1 MLPERVERA
10 RELCAQ
16 WVKQGHTTALQVC
29 VARRGV
35 VVLHEAF
42 GAQRPGPDSPALA
55 RDSLFP
61 LSSISKPITATL
73 AMQLVEDGLLGLNRP
88 ARDYLPELSG
98 EGAGEVLVHHLL
110 THTSGYVQYDEEP
123 LSSHVR
129 RRLEG
134 GFAPPPCPETQH
146 PLVHAVLHLFYDAPL
161 AATPGTQMIYA
172 DLNYQLVGEIVRRL
186 SGRKFW
192 ELAHERVF
200 APLGMNDSFF
210 VVPGSAADRVVRR
223 PPEAPFA
230 APMSPLNQGID
241 SRQMQETPYPSGG
254 AFSTALDVARFGQC
268 FLNGGSYGGVRLL
281 SEAAVAAMTRDQI
294 PGVPARFMGRHI
306 PIASW
311 GYGWGIESS
320 AKWKYDHGSLWPLGT
335 FYHGG
340 AGGVMLWVDR
350 AHELVGVYF
359 EACLQTTEK
368 REMLWNA
375 ELFHN
380 AIAAAVAD

>member
-1 MLPERVERA
+1 
-10 RELCAQ
+10 
-16 WVKQGHTTALQVC
+16 
-29 VARRGV
+29 
-35 VVLHEAF
+35 
-42 GAQRPGPDSPALA
+42 
-55 RDSLFP
+55 
-61 LSSISKPITATL
+61 
-73 AMQLVEDGLLGLNRP
+73 
-88 ARDYLPELSG
+88 
-98 EGAGEVLVHHLL
+98 
-110 THTSGYVQYDEEP
+110 
-123 LSSHVR
+123 
-129 RRLEG
+129 
-134 GFAPPPCPETQH
+134 
-146 PLVHAVLHLFYDAPL
+146 
-161 AATPGTQMIYA
+161 
-172 DLNYQLVGEIVRRL
+172 
-186 SGRKFW
+186 
-192 ELAHERVF
+192 
-200 APLGMNDSFF
+200 MNDSFF

-320 AKWKYDHGSLWPLGT
+320 AKWKYDHGSLWPPGT